1 MESSHPPHL
10 LDEHKSPSPSAFIPF
25 CAFKSVLGI
34 WEPKVNVP
42 GLSFPICNQFLPITL
57 DGQLCYHLSLN
68 LSDEDDGEKNGLML
82 MIDLNSERNIQAAKK
97 AIKEIDFSKMSLSK
111 IPENSN
117 RGAKLYIHT
126 LSPYKGYG
134 KGSYKMTALKK
145 MTGTTDFLG
154 MSEMDRKCQLEVYET
169 CRLDAFYLAGMDCGC
184 VPWELPNLFQ
194 VRWSA
199 YISWVE
205 FFSGGGSAYLPS
217 SRARLFQPACTR
229 DVQLQ
234 REL

>member
-10 LDEHKSPSPSAFIPF
+10 LDDHKSPSPSAFIPF

-34 WEPKVNVP
+34 WEPKLNVP

-82 MIDLNSERNIQAAKK
+82 MIDLNSERNIQAAKTT
-97 AIKEIDFSKMSLSK
+97 IKEIDFSKMSLSK

-199 YISWVE
+199 YIS
-205 FFSGGGSAYLPS
+205 
-217 SRARLFQPACTR
+217 
-229 DVQLQ
+229 
-234 REL
+234 